1 MTSEVNDSVNNTT
14 ESNQGTSDSSIAP
27 ENLESMIKVL
37 DGQLTDAKKLL
48 TAIQGGMRV
57 VRKQSYVLQKLAAKG
72 SKTRRKR
79 ASSDTNT
86 KSSGFAAA
94 SVLSRE
100 LKEFMN
106 LPMDEMK
113 SRTEVTKWLCQY
125 VTEHK
130 LQGSEDK
137 RYICFDGDH
146 GQALKKLLRSDKD
159 TITYFELQAHLKL
172 HISSKNNPINEDNC
186 NTDTAATGTSATDT
200 AATDTAATDTVATD
214 AAATDA
220 VATDAAATDAAATE
234 KIKVDGASAGLADAK
249 PTRRIPIRPRPAQ
262 AINQ

>member
-1 MTSEVNDSVNNTT
+1 MTSEVNESVNNTA
-14 ESNQGTSDSSIAP
+14 ESIRETTDSGNAP
-27 ENLESMIKVL
+27 DNLESMIKVL

-79 ASSDTNT
+79 ASSDANT

-100 LKEFMN
+100 LKQFMK
-106 LPMDEMK
+106 LPMDEMR

-137 RYICFDGDH
+137 RYICFDGEA

-172 HISSKNNPINEDNC
+172 HISSKNNPINDGE
-186 NTDTAATGTSATDT
+186 TDTVATDT
-200 AATDTAATDTVATD
+200 ATDTVATDTVATD
-214 AAATDA
+214 AVATDA
-220 VATDAAATDAAATE
+220 VATDTVATG
-234 KIKVDGASAGLADAK
+234 KIKVDGVSAEVADAK
-249 PTRRIPIRPRPAQ
+249 STRRIPIRPRPAQ
-262 AINQ
+262 TVNQ